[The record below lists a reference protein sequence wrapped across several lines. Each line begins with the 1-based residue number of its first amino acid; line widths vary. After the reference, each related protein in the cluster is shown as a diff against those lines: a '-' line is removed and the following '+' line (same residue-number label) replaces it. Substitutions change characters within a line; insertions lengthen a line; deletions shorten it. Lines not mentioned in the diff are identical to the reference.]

1 MSAADPIRLEGLGCR
16 PEARRG
22 ISIIKPEL
30 STDIYSEKIMHKRIN
45 FEDNIFVLNTRIRM
59 VRDLLILDTDPEL
72 FLEKTMD
79 DAHFIDLT
87 LAFLLGNLLENE
99 RLIERDEQFHNLS
112 ETEQQFS
119 EVLSEILE
127 GAGSISVGQFP
138 VIRDKTAVLRNNS
151 QERRK
156 NIEHSLSRGNK
167 PSLEP
172 VVSSDE
178 LSELL
183 KGLE

>member
-1 MSAADPIRLEGLGCR
+1 
-16 PEARRG
+16 
-22 ISIIKPEL
+22 
-30 STDIYSEKIMHKRIN
+30 MHKRIN

-59 VRDLLILDTDPEL
+59 IRDLLILDTDPEL

-99 RLIERDEQFHNLS
+99 RLIERDEQLHNLS

-119 EVLSEILE
+119 EALSEILE
-127 GAGSISVGQFP
+127 GVGSISAVQFP
-138 VIRDKTAVLRNNS
+138 VIRDKTTVLRNNS

-156 NIEHSLSRGNK
+156 NIEHSLSRENK
-167 PSLEP
+167 PSSEP

>member
-1 MSAADPIRLEGLGCR
+1 MN
-16 PEARRG
+16 
-22 ISIIKPEL
+22 K
-30 STDIYSEKIMHKRIN
+30 HIN

-59 VRDLLILDTDPEL
+59 IRDLLILDTDPEL
-72 FLEKTMD
+72 FMEKTMED
-79 DAHFIDLT
+79 LEFIDLT
-87 LAFLLGNLLENE
+87 LTFLLVSLLENK

-112 ETEQQFS
+112 ETERQFC

-127 GAGSISVGQFP
+127 GSGSISAVQFP
-138 VIRDKTAVLRNNS
+138 VIRDKTTVLRNNS
-151 QERRK
+151 LERQK
-156 NIEHSLSRGNK
+156 NIENTAFRGNK
-167 PSLEP
+167 SSSEP

>member
-1 MSAADPIRLEGLGCR
+1 MI
-16 PEARRG
+16 
-22 ISIIKPEL
+22 
-30 STDIYSEKIMHKRIN
+30 
-45 FEDNIFVLNTRIRM
+45 
-59 VRDLLILDTDPEL
+59 RDLLILDTDPEL
-72 FLEKTMD
+72 FLEKTVED
-79 DAHFIDLT
+79 LEFIDLT
-87 LAFLLGNLLENE
+87 LAFLLGSLLKNE

-112 ETEQQFS
+112 ETERQFC

-127 GAGSISVGQFP
+127 GAGSISAVQFP
-138 VIRDKTAVLRNNS
+138 IIRDKTTVLRNNS
-151 QERRK
+151 LERRK
-156 NIEHSLSRGNK
+156 SIENSAFRENK